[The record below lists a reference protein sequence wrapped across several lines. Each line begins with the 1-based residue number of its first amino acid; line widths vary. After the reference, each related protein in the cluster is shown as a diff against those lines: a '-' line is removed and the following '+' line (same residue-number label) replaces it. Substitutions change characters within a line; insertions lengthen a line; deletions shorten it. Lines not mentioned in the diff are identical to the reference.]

1 VKDQKTTMILA
12 LALLLTGLL
21 FTGQIQAQDYYK
33 WTDDRGV
40 THYGSQPPKQFI
52 NNAIRVRVDASTP
65 SGADVAQSKINAR
78 TEQLENKTESS
89 NTAKEEAEKKQ
100 NEANLENCAIYKK
113 NLLLM
118 TQNNRIR
125 GKNAEGEVIILSAEA
140 KKTKMQAAESYIAE
154 YCK

>member
-1 VKDQKTTMILA
+1 M
-12 LALLLTGLL
+12 
-21 FTGQIQAQDYYK
+21 
-33 WTDDRGV
+33 
-40 THYGSQPPKQFI
+40 
-52 NNAIRVRVDASTP
+52 DASTP
-65 SGADVAQSKINAR
+65 SGADVVQSKINAR
-78 TEQLENKTESS
+78 TEQLENKANKTEST

-125 GKNAEGEVIILSAEA
+125 EKNAEGEMVILSAEA